1 MSAWLRRLPCHRH
14 YCGSYYYYYYYTRAD
29 CAPLS
34 PLPTHPAPRYM
45 TEIAKNPIAIDA
57 DAVPVKGIFAPAPA
71 YVRDEV
77 APPPAPAVP
86 PSPLPRPSNS
96 DDDGS
101 VRTAPAGAALSK
113 LLEYGMRPS
122 AVAALLADPTV
133 DLEGRD
139 AYGLAAVHKFA
150 SWNEVEHLAALA
162 ARLSTAALNA
172 RSGGGTKAAAGTA
185 YHYAQTSGAAEASAW
200 LWANPRFNH
209 NC

>member
-1 MSAWLRRLPCHRH
+1 
-14 YCGSYYYYYYYTRAD
+14 
-29 CAPLS
+29 
-34 PLPTHPAPRYM
+34 M

-77 APPPAPAVP
+77 APSPAAAVP
-86 PSPLPRPSNS
+86 PSPPPRPTARKGTVLQHQGAFRSS